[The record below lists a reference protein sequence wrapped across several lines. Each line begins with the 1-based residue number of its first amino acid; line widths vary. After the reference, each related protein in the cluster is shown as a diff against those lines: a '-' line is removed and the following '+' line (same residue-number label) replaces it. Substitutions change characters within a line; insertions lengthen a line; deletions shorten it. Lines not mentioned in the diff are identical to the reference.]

1 MKCPNCNAEVTGRF
15 CEYCGSELPK
25 EKSTTN
31 INNNS
36 KTIINNYYTR
46 FPSSEQNPQI
56 NRSISN
62 NQYSRKSNQKAN
74 GVGATILWLLFF
86 FPVGLIRMWIRK
98 DFPKIVRIIITA
110 FFVVLI
116 IGASVSPDTNSKT
129 ETNTMHE
136 STVFPSASS
145 SPAPTPTPKE
155 FDSLEDA
162 FKEGFED
169 GLGDSYEE
177 RKDEIKEDVD
187 SIKDS
192 IDYIFS
198 E

>member
-56 NRSISN
+56 NRSIYN
-62 NQYSRKSNQKAN
+62 NQYSRKSNQKAK

-98 DFPKIVRIIITA
+98 DFPKTVRIVITA
-110 FFVVLI
+110 FFVILI

-129 ETNTMHE
+129 ETNIMHK
-136 STVFPSASS
+136 STVSPSASPS
-145 SPAPTPTPKE
+145 PTPKE

-177 RKDEIKEDVD
+177 RKDEIKEDID